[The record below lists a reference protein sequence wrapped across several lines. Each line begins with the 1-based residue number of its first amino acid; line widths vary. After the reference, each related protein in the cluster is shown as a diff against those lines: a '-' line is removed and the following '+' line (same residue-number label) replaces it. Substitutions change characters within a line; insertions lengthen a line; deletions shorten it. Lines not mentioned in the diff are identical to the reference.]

1 MPSVIPT
8 LDGGT
13 RDILQSRERKIMYLI
28 WFYFN
33 NPGEISD
40 HLDTISYRTNVSN
53 HEQDP
58 GGLADAVEEDLGK
71 AMRTILDDNPF
82 NLKVDVKD
90 MNKDGTY
97 SLAIN
102 ITLSGLSMT
111 AGVHISENGTPTI
124 NLESM

>member
-13 RDILQSRERKIMYLI
+13 RDVLQSRERKIMYLL

-58 GGLADAVEEDLGK
+58 ESLADAVEEDLGR
-71 AMRTILDDNPF
+71 AMRATLDDEPF
-82 NLKVDVKD
+82 NLKVNVKD
-90 MNKDGTY
+90 TNPDGTY
-97 SLAIN
+97 SLAIS
-102 ITLSGLSMT
+102 ITLANLSMT
-111 AGVHISENGTPTI
+111 AGVHISEDGTPTI